1 MEQKLGKWFNLNQTR
16 LARISVKEQEAARK
30 DLMEYVIRNLCGRTI
45 YGAHSMWILG
55 EDAVTHYTQMAWLK
69 LAEGWWLWKENKT
82 LIWQLCRIA
91 SCLMEKQVKKFR
103 RAEARGVIPII
114 LKADNVE
121 VRNTEAEE
129 AEWKADG
136 YRMILEA
143 IKDKPELTAYVEAV
157 RDGGDYEDI
166 AKKLDVEPHEVMLI
180 ERRVM
185 YKIKKYRDETF

>member
-16 LARISVKEQEAARK
+16 IVRISVKEQKAARK
-30 DLMEYVIRNLCGRTI
+30 DLTEYVRRNLYGRTI
-45 YGAHSMWILG
+45 YGAHSMWMLG

-69 LAEGWWLWKENKT
+69 LAEGWWLWKEGRT
-82 LIWQLCRIA
+82 LSRQLCRIA

-103 RAEARGVIPII
+103 RAEARGMIPVMVN
-114 LKADNVE
+114 ADNVE
-121 VRNTEAEE
+121 VRDTEAEE
-129 AEWKADG
+129 AERKADG

-143 IKDKPELTAYVEAV
+143 IKDKPELVAYVEAV

-166 AKKLDVEPHEVMLI
+166 AKKLDVEHHEVMLI

-185 YKIKKYRDETF
+185 YKIKKYRDETL